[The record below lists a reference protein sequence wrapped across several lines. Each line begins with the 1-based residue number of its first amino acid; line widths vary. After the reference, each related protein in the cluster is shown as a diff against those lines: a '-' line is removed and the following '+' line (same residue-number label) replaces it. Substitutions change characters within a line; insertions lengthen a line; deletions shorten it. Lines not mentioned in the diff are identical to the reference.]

1 MKKIKYVGRCK
12 LCDYIEAAS
21 AKQDDKRAETAAL
34 HYVVVKAQFHS
45 RENKGHI
52 VDLNIEE
59 RAA

>member
-1 MKKIKYVGRCK
+1 MKKTKYVGRCQ

-21 AKQDDKRAETAAL
+21 AKQDDQRAETAAL